1 MESRAIFG
9 YKHPTSARN
18 RQVDAELDIIPC
30 SPSERFRAGA
40 HAAFP
45 IAVAAAVFGASFGV
59 VALGAGMGRL
69 APVAMSATT
78 FAGSAQ
84 FAVAT
89 LIGDGGLGAAVV
101 AAILL
106 NARYAPLG
114 IAAAPAFRG
123 SPFRRLAEAQL
134 IVDESWALANR
145 GGGRFDYYALV
156 GAGSLLWL
164 GWVGGTLIG
173 VAVGDALGRVFFQR
187 WYHEA
192 AAEHLVASVPA
203 SEVGDSS
210 VVRLQPNLQ
219 TAYVRTFPLL
229 VPLGPAYGVL
239 ARERPGP
246 GRTLELGRDRRE
258 SETGHMRF
266 AVRPVD
272 VASRKADLRVAFQI
286 VQQQLDR
293 IRGRKGV

>member
-1 MESRAIFG
+1 
-9 YKHPTSARN
+9 
-18 RQVDAELDIIPC
+18 VDAELDIIPR

-173 VAVGDALGRVFFQR
+173 VAVGDALGPPERFGLD
-187 WYHEA
+187 A
-192 AAEHLVASVPA
+192 AFAALF
-203 SEVGDSS
+203 
-210 VVRLQPNLQ
+210 L
-219 TAYVRTFPLL
+219 FLL
-229 VPLGPAYGVL
+229 VSHARTREAKTVALLGAAIAAVLVPFAPAGVPIIAGSAACL
-239 ARERPGP
+239 
-246 GRTLELGRDRRE
+246 LGALRR
-258 SETGHMRF
+258 
-266 AVRPVD
+266 
-272 VASRKADLRVAFQI
+272 
-286 VQQQLDR
+286 
-293 IRGRKGV
+293 